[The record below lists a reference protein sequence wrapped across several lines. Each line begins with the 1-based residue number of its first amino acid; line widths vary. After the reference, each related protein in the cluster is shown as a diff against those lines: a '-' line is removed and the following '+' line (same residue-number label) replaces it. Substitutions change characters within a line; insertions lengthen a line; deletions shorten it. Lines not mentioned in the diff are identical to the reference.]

1 MVKAG
6 AAKEKLEKIE
16 ENKKTKNVLKNTPK
30 NIIEDLEQK

>member
-16 ENKKTKNVLKNTPK
+16 ENKKIKNVLKNTPK
-30 NIIEDLEQK
+30 NTIEGLEQK